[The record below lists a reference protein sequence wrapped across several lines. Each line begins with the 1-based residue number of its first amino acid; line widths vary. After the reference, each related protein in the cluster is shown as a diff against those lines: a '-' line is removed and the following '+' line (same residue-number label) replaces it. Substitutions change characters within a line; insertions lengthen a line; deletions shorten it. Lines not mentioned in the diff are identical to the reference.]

1 MKRFYRDV
9 SVAPHDDGW
18 RVALDGRPIRTA
30 LGAPQVVPTWA
41 LADALAA
48 EWARQGETV
57 DPSDFVL
64 RDLADYA
71 IDVIRPDRDAAI
83 AGILAF
89 AETDTLCYRADPDEP
104 LYRRQHE
111 LWEPLVAA
119 LEAREGV
126 RLERVSGVIHRPQPP
141 ATLATLRARLES
153 ADDFTLAGVQA
164 MASLAASLC
173 VALAALHDDADPQ
186 ALWNAANVEED
197 WQAELW
203 GRDEEAAT
211 RRERRRARFMTA
223 SEFTKLAQRSDL
235 S

>member
-1 MKRFYRDV
+1 MKRFYREV
-9 SVAPHDDGW
+9 SVEPHAGGW
-18 RVALDGRPIRTA
+18 RVALDGRAIKTA
-30 LGAPQVVPTWA
+30 LGAPQIVPTQA

-48 EWARQGETV
+48 EWERQGETI
-57 DPSDFVL
+57 DPADFVL

-71 IDVIRPDRDAAI
+71 IDVIAPDRAVAI

-89 AETDTLCYRADPDEP
+89 GETDTLCYRADPDEP

-111 LWEPLVAA
+111 VWEPLVTA

-126 RLERVSGVIHRPQPP
+126 RLDRISGVIHRPQPP
-141 ATLATLRARLES
+141 ATLAALRARLERT
-153 ADDFTLAGVQA
+153 DDFTLAGVQA

-173 VALAALHDDADPQ
+173 IALAALQDDADAG
-186 ALWNAANVEED
+186 ALWNAANLEED

-203 GRDEEAAT
+203 GHDEEAAT
-211 RRERRRARFMTA
+211 RRDQRRARFLTA
-223 SEFTKLAQRSDL
+223 STFTTLVGRSDV